1 MPNITMF
8 LDILLFMFLGILIG
22 TITGLIPG
30 IHPNTVFV
38 AMISMATLLP
48 AAQTELLLVFIMAL
62 AVSNTFLD
70 FLPSIIFGAP
80 DPATALSVL
89 PGHRFL
95 LEGRG
100 YEAVLLT
107 IMGGLGV
114 ALLTLLTLP
123 LLVYII
129 PGLYM
134 VARPVLHALLILVV
148 LWMILTESGWGRA
161 FALLVFSLSGLL
173 GLVTLNAFASEAMLF
188 PSLTG
193 LFAISTLLMSL
204 YTRSEIP
211 AQQRTGE
218 VRGNHRKGILT
229 GWLAGWFA
237 GMLPGVGAAQ
247 AGVLAAQ
254 SLRASTR
261 EFLTALGGINTSN
274 IMFTFIVFYTISKT
288 RSGAAWAI
296 SQIVS
301 SIAVWDM
308 LLLVMVGIT
317 ACFISAMLTLGLARA
332 ALSQIGRINYN
343 RVSLGVLIFLVMVVA
358 LLSGP
363 TGLLAALA
371 GTFTGLLA
379 ILFRVRRSHLMGY
392 LLLPTILYF
401 SGLSPGVMVTLG
413 I

>member
-1 MPNITMF
+1 MF
-8 LDILLFMFLGILIG
+8 LDILLFMLLGILIG
-22 TITGLIPG
+22 TITGLMPG

-38 AMISMATLLP
+38 AMISAVALLP
-48 AAQTELLLVFIMAL
+48 PTQTELLLVFIMAL
-62 AVSNTFLD
+62 AVSNTFVD

-107 IMGGLGV
+107 VMGGLGV

-123 LLVYII
+123 LLIYII
-129 PGLYM
+129 PGIYHII
-134 VARPVLHALLILVV
+134 RPALHILLLLVV
-148 LWMILTESGWGRA
+148 AWMILTEAGWGRVL
-161 FALLVFSLSGLL
+161 ALAVFSLSGLL
-173 GLVTLNAFASEAMLF
+173 GLVTLNAFASESMLF
-188 PSLTG
+188 PTLTG
-193 LFAISTLLMSL
+193 LFALSTLLVSF
-204 YTRSEIP
+204 YTRSVIP
-211 AQQRTGE
+211 VQARTGE
-218 VRGNHRKGILT
+218 IRGDHRKGILT

-274 IMFTFIVFYTISKT
+274 IMFTFIVFYSISKT
-288 RSGAAWAI
+288 RSGAVWAI
-296 SQIVS
+296 SQLVS
-301 SIAVWDM
+301 TITLWDM

-317 ACFISAMLTLGLARA
+317 ACFISAILTLGLARA
-332 ALSQIGRINYN
+332 LLSQIGRINYN
-343 RVSLGVLIFLVMVVA
+343 TVSLGVLIFLVLVVA
-358 LLSGP
+358 VLSGP
-363 TGLLAALA
+363 LGLLAALA

-401 SGLSPGVMVTLG
+401 SGLSPTVMVTMG

>member
-1 MPNITMF
+1 MF
-8 LDILLFMFLGILIG
+8 LDVLLFMLLGILIG
-22 TITGLIPG
+22 VITGLMPG

-38 AMISMATLLP
+38 AMISAVALLATT
-48 AAQTELLLVFIMAL
+48 QTELLLVFIMAL
-62 AVSNTFLD
+62 AVSNTFVD

-80 DPATALSVL
+80 DPSTALSVL
-89 PGHRFL
+89 PGHKFL

-107 IMGGLGV
+107 VMGGLGV
-114 ALLTLLTLP
+114 AMLTLLTLP
-123 LLVYII
+123 LLIYLI
-129 PGLYM
+129 PGVYCII
-134 VARPVLHALLILVV
+134 RPALHILLLLVV
-148 LWMILTESGWGRA
+148 VWMILTETGRGRL
-161 FALLVFSLSGLL
+161 FALAVFSLSGIL

-193 LFAISTLLMSL
+193 LFALSTLLVSF
-204 YTRSEIP
+204 YTRSVIPRQDKPTEI
-211 AQQRTGE
+211 
-218 VRGNHRKGILT
+218 RGDHRKGILT

-274 IMFTFIVFYTISKT
+274 IMFTFIIFYTIART
-288 RSGAAWAI
+288 RSGAVWAI
-296 SQIVS
+296 SQLVT
-301 SIAVWDM
+301 SITLWDM
-308 LLLVMVGIT
+308 LLLILVGIT
-317 ACFISAMLTLGLARA
+317 TCFISAIATIGLAR
-332 ALSQIGRINYN
+332 LLLNQIRRINYST
-343 RVSLGVLIFLVMVVA
+343 VSLVVMLLLILVVA
-358 LLSGP
+358 VLSGP
-363 TGLLAALA
+363 LGLLAALA

-401 SGLSPGVMVTLG
+401 SGLSPAVMVTMG